1 MLATAAKY
9 ALFIYI
15 TGAAGTNAP
24 AIDTHLTFKTLEACV
39 IAKQSMDATLQQ
51 NNVGGFTSCILL
63 N

>member
-15 TGAAGTNAP
+15 TGAANTNAP
-24 AIDTHLTFKTLEACV
+24 AIDTHLTFRSLASCTL
-39 IAKQSMDATLQQ
+39 AKQSMDMALQQ